1 LNPAAPRP
9 GILKSIGVLAIGQ
22 VAAQLL
28 NVWALVF
35 LAGRLGAHWFGVVQ
49 VGVAFMA
56 YALVIAEWGF
66 FSLGIR
72 ETARLDDDAEVVV
85 YARRH
90 TGLLAVQAAAVTAV
104 GLLAMPWLPFATP
117 DAWIFRG
124 YLAMAPVQVFMLSW
138 LAAGRE
144 QMTLVGATKAF
155 RSLAYALLV
164 LLLFDPLNGL
174 DAMPAARWV
183 PLLFLAAN
191 VAGNIMIGGA
201 VRRRLGRWILP
212 TTLPW
217 AEARRRWREAGHLG
231 AGVLVLRILLNVDL
245 MVLGSLAAPE
255 AAGNYAAASRLIF
268 LLVVA
273 MEVFW
278 TASLPRFSRLAATDS
293 DAFRRTLNRYLG
305 LTLAALLPI
314 SVGGA
319 LVGPDLVALLYR
331 GEFAAG
337 GDVFRIL
344 AVSYGFLAVGTFLGN
359 TLVAEDRQRAYVGPL
374 VAAAIVAVVGTA
386 LLVPSAGAVGA
397 ARGMLAAHVL
407 LALLLVASQWPA
419 LKNGGLGRV
428 LLRLLPAL
436 AVMTAVAML
445 GFSWPVVAR
454 IAAAGAAYVLLAAR
468 PVMALVRPGART
480 PGAPA

>member
-1 LNPAAPRP
+1 
-9 GILKSIGVLAIGQ
+9 
-22 VAAQLL
+22 
-28 NVWALVF
+28 
-35 LAGRLGAHWFGVVQ
+35 
-49 VGVAFMA
+49 
-56 YALVIAEWGF
+56 
-66 FSLGIR
+66 
-72 ETARLDDDAEVVV
+72 
-85 YARRH
+85 
-90 TGLLAVQAAAVTAV
+90 
-104 GLLAMPWLPFATP
+104 
-117 DAWIFRG
+117 
-124 YLAMAPVQVFMLSW
+124 
-138 LAAGRE
+138 
-144 QMTLVGATKAF
+144 
-155 RSLAYALLV
+155 
-164 LLLFDPLNGL
+164 
-174 DAMPAARWV
+174 
-183 PLLFLAAN
+183 
-191 VAGNIMIGGA
+191 
-201 VRRRLGRWILP
+201 
-212 TTLPW
+212 
-217 AEARRRWREAGHLG
+217 
-231 AGVLVLRILLNVDL
+231 